1 MERVTVSPA
10 PTTMSYDVLVE
21 PGVLRRVP
29 ELLRQVAPADRYAI
43 ICDDNV
49 EQPHARAL
57 ARSLDDAG
65 LRSDVLS
72 FPAGET
78 HKTRETW
85 ARLTDRL
92 LDLGIGRDGAV
103 LALGGGVTGD
113 LAGFVAATYM
123 RGIALVQIPTS
134 LLAMIDASIGG
145 KTGVDTAHG
154 KNLVGA
160 FHPPRAVVIDPQ
172 LLRTLPERELRG
184 GLAETVKHAAI
195 ADVAYLDWIHDS
207 ATAILARD
215 DAALDEL
222 IRRSVHIKVRVVNE
236 DPFEKGA
243 RKALNFG
250 HTIGHAVEALAE
262 YALPHGFAVS
272 IGMIAESEA
281 GEEYGIT
288 RSGSSDV
295 MRRVLGRLALPI
307 TIPKD
312 QAPNDILDRAKL
324 DKKARRAAIR
334 YTLIARPGEIARG
347 RDGEWTFALDDELV
361 ASVLERLRG

>member
-1 MERVTVSPA
+1 MERVRVSPA
-10 PTTMSYDVLVE
+10 PTTASYDVLVE
-21 PGVLRRVP
+21 PGLLQRVPDVLRAV
-29 ELLRQVAPADRYAI
+29 VSADRYAI
-43 ICDDNV
+43 VCDDNI
-49 EQPHARAL
+49 EQPHAGVL
-57 ARSLDDAG
+57 ARSLASAG

-72 FPAGET
+72 FPAGEK
-78 HKTRETW
+78 HKTRDTW
-85 ARLTDRL
+85 ASLTDQL
-92 LDLGIGRDGAV
+92 LTLGVGRDGAV

-123 RGIALVQIPTS
+123 RGIPLVQIPTS
-134 LLAMIDASIGG
+134 LLAMIDAAIGG

-195 ADVAYLDWIHDS
+195 ADVAYLDWIDD
-207 ATAILARD
+207 AAAAILARD
-215 DAALDEL
+215 DSALDEL

-250 HTIGHAVEALAE
+250 HTIGHAVEALAG

-272 IGMIAESEA
+272 IGMIAEAQA
-281 GEEYGIT
+281 GEE
-288 RSGSSDV
+288 SGVTQSGTSDAL
-295 MRRVLGRLALPI
+295 RRVLGRLELPV
-307 TIPKD
+307 TIPTG
-312 QAPNDILDRAKL
+312 QTPTEILHRAKL
-324 DKKARRAAIR
+324 DKKARKSTIR

-361 ASVLERLRG
+361 ARVLERLRE